1 MRASDMNL
9 ILILYLETYSYF
21 LALGTVFL
29 QVVIAY
35 LVFEYF
41 FLREKYLSPYIER
54 FALEIICVVG
64 LASVVFS
71 FVYSEVFGLIPCALC
86 WIQRGLLYAI
96 VIISGTALW
105 KKYWGVHRDVRGD
118 VYKDMHERA
127 VTDYGIVLSSIAGV
141 IALYGHYLQMGGSA
155 LVTCPTAGA
164 GAECAQR
171 LVFEFGYITIPLM
184 SLTTF
189 VFFIVVFCM
198 YRRGNTHME

>member
-1 MRASDMNL
+1 MNSFATL
-9 ILILYLETYSYF
+9 SLDAYSYWV
-21 LALGTVFL
+21 ALGTVFV
-29 QVVIAY
+29 QCVTAY
-35 LVFEYF
+35 VLFEYF
-41 FLREKYLSPYIER
+41 FLKEKYLSPYIER
-54 FALEIICVVG
+54 FALEIICVAG

-86 WIQRGLLYAI
+86 WILRGLLCAV
-96 VIISGTALW
+96 VIISGTAFW
-105 KKYWGVHRDVRGD
+105 KKYRRMHGCAHGD
-118 VYKDMHERA
+118 VHERA
-127 VTDYGIVLSSIAGV
+127 VADYGIVLSSIAGV

-189 VFFIVVFCM
+189 VFFIVVFCI
-198 YRRGNTHME
+198 YRRGNTRME